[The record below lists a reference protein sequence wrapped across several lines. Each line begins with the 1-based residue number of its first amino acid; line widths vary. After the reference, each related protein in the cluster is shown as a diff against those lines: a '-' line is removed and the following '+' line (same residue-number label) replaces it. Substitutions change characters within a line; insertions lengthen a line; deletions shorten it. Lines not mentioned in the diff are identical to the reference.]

1 MSYIL
6 DALKKS
12 EKERQR
18 GQVPDLLTGQDG
30 VLHEAKGR
38 AIWPYLLLAALL
50 LNAVVLI
57 VWKYPYQPK
66 IIDKFEQSKTI
77 EQPPMPVEPAQD
89 VTVKKVPEGKSTKKN
104 NAPDSKTVALKQP
117 SKSEARAAFDLI
129 GKTAARPLQVE
140 TSKTSAVP
148 TPVIGEKKQ
157 AVRAS
162 TETRHTIDTPASTV
176 ASDNKIYNRNE
187 LPASVQKGL
196 PDFNITVS
204 IYSDSPSARM
214 IKVNG
219 QTLREG
225 ESLSAGLI
233 LEEILQNGAIMSY
246 QNYRFRIGLR

>member
-30 VLHEAKGR
+30 VLHEAKRR
-38 AIWPYLLLAALL
+38 ALWPYLLLAALL
-50 LNAVVLI
+50 LNAVVFAL
-57 VWKYPYQPK
+57 WKYPYQQK
-66 IIDKFEQSKTI
+66 KTDEIEQSKI
-77 EQPPMPVEPAQD
+77 IQRQPLPMGTAQA
-89 VTVKKVPEGKSTKKN
+89 VIAKKVPEDAGTKKKDS
-104 NAPDSKTVALKQP
+104 PVSKTVTLKQP

-129 GKTAARPLQVE
+129 GKAANKPLQSDTLKVP
-140 TSKTSAVP
+140 AVV
-148 TPVIGEKKQ
+148 TPVVLEKKQ
-157 AVRAS
+157 AVRVS
-162 TETRHTIDTPASTV
+162 TEPKHANDSPAATA
-176 ASDNKIYNRNE
+176 ASEKKIYNRNE
-187 LPASVQKGL
+187 LPASVQQGL

-204 IYSDSPSARM
+204 IYSDNPAARL

-219 QTLREG
+219 EMLREG
-225 ESLSAGLI
+225 ESLGAGLK